1 MAKDKKQKN
10 ARKSLRMNCPQCGAS
25 QDSTRVQCGSCNK
38 DLHPDLDS
46 ETLAKVGGDV
56 AAWEEAFK
64 MVQDPDKATPY
75 QPIDQAVAIM
85 KRLSHHR
92 GFPGMAPFL
101 KEAGLQL
108 LPYEVALMKRTL
120 NANLVLLGIL
130 IMFATLPLMI
140 GWPLIIVGLML
151 LPVVGWGTIT
161 FKAYRQYS
169 SAKSKLDAL
178 EGS

>member
-10 ARKSLRMNCPQCGAS
+10 ARKFLRMNCPNCGAS
-25 QDSTRVQCGSCNK
+25 QDSSRVQCGSCNH

-46 ETLAKVGGDV
+46 ETIAKVGGEV

-64 MVQDPDKATPY
+64 LVQDPGKANPY
-75 QPIDQAVAIM
+75 QPIDRAVAIM
-85 KRLSHHR
+85 RRLSHHR
-92 GFPGMAPFL
+92 DFPGMGDFL
-101 KEAGLQL
+101 KEAGRQL
-108 LPYEVALMKRTL
+108 LPYEVQLMKRTL

-130 IMFATLPLMI
+130 LMFATLPLMI
-140 GWPLIIVGLML
+140 GWPPIVAGLML

-161 FKAYRQYS
+161 FKAFRQYS
-169 SAKSKLDAL
+169 SAKKKLDAL